1 MKAFLKKLRQKIS
14 DGMFREMYHET
25 QWVYGYARGY
35 WREIILYMAL
45 GVMSTLM
52 GLANSIASMNLIN
65 TVTKVQTGSIAEI
78 AAIYVGLGVFS
89 IVFRAFSSRI
99 GTRVSLK
106 VKNEIQAD
114 IYDKMMGADWQH
126 LSQYHSGDL
135 LNRLNGD
142 MGTVSDSVLGL
153 LPEFVTKTVQFIGAL
168 AIILYYDPVMAAI
181 ALISAPVTIIFSRV
195 LMKRMRKYSR
205 QMREVS
211 SDLMAFQEESFQNVQ
226 SVKSFGLTKLFG
238 KRMRSVQQNYK
249 DMALEYNRFS
259 VITSTLMSFMGMA
272 VSYIC
277 FGWGVY
283 RLWTNYINYGQMVL
297 FIQLAHSLAGT
308 FSALIGIVPS
318 IISATTAARRVMS
331 IVQLPQEVVETEEET
346 REFVKKLK
354 GNGASLTIQNVNFSY
369 ITGNRVLQ
377 DVSMK
382 AGRHEI
388 VALIGPSG
396 EGKTTIL
403 RLLLSLME
411 PTSGKISIQL
421 NNGESIPI
429 SPKTRH
435 LFSYVPQGNSV
446 FSGTI
451 LENLQMVNPEATE
464 EEVIEALKLACAYN
478 FVKKLPNGIHSVIG
492 ERGVGFSE
500 GQAQRLS
507 IARALLR
514 NAPVLLLD
522 EATSALDEETESK
535 VLKNIMNSNLDR
547 TCIVTTHRPSVL
559 RICDRVYKVSGGKI
573 ESVTRSEALRMSGGA
588 REE

>member
-1 MKAFLKKLRQKIS
+1 MKAFFLKLRQKIS
-14 DGMFREMYHET
+14 DGMFREMYYEI
-25 QWVYGYARGY
+25 QWVYGYAHGY

-45 GVMSTLM
+45 GVLATLM
-52 GLANSIASMNLIN
+52 GLANSIASMQLIN
-65 TVTKVQTGSIAEI
+65 TVTKVQTGDIAKI

-114 IYDKMMGADWQH
+114 IYDKMMGADWQN

-153 LPEFVTKTVQFIGAL
+153 LPEFVTKTVQFVGAL
-168 AIILYYDPVMAAI
+168 AIILYYDPIMATI
-181 ALISAPVTIIFSRV
+181 ALISAPVTLIFSRI
-195 LMKRMRKYSR
+195 LMKRMREYSR
-205 QMREVS
+205 RMREVS
-211 SDLMAFQEESFQNVQ
+211 SELMSFQEESFQNVQ

-238 KRMRSVQQNYK
+238 KRMRNVQQNYK

-259 VITSTLMSFMGMA
+259 VLTSTLMSFMGMA

-297 FIQLAHSLAGT
+297 FIQLAHSLSGT

-318 IISATTAARRVMS
+318 IISTTTAARRVMS
-331 IVQLPQEVVETEEET
+331 IVELPQEDVETDEEAK
-346 REFVKKLK
+346 EFAEKLN
-354 GNGASLTIQNVNFSY
+354 GNGASLNIKNVNFSY
-369 ITGNRVLQ
+369 ITGGQVLH

-382 AGRHEI
+382 ARRHEI
-388 VALIGPSG
+388 VALVGPSG
-396 EGKTTIL
+396 EGKTTVL
-403 RLLLSLME
+403 RLLLGLME
-411 PTSGKISIQL
+411 PTSGEISIQL
-421 NNGESIPI
+421 NNGETIPL
-429 SPKTRH
+429 SPKTRQ

-451 LENLQMVNPEATE
+451 LENLRMVNPEATE
-464 EEVIEALKLACAYN
+464 EEVIEALKLACAYK
-478 FVKKLPNGIHSVIG
+478 FVEKLPDGIHSVIG

-500 GQAQRLS
+500 GQAQRIS

-514 NAPVLLLD
+514 NAPILLFD
-522 EATSALDEETESK
+522 EATSALDEETEQN
-535 VLKNIMNSNLDR
+535 VLKNIMESGLDR

-573 ESVTRSEALRMSGGA
+573 EAVEREESLRMAGA

>member
-1 MKAFLKKLRQKIS
+1 MKAYFKKLRQKIS
-14 DGMFREMYHET
+14 DGLFREMYYELK
-25 QWVYGYARGY
+25 WVYQYARGY
-35 WREIILYMAL
+35 WREIILYMTL
-45 GVMSTLM
+45 GVLSTLM
-52 GLANSIASMNLIN
+52 GLANSIASMQLIN
-65 TVTKVQTGSIAEI
+65 TVTKVQTGSIAKI

-99 GTRVSLK
+99 GTRVNLK

-114 IYDKMMGADWQH
+114 IYDKMMGADWQN

-135 LNRLNGD
+135 LSRLNSD

-153 LPEFVTKTVQFIGAL
+153 LPEFVTKAVQFVGAL

-181 ALISAPVTIIFSRV
+181 ALISAPVTLIFSRV
-195 LMKRMRKYSR
+195 LMKRMREYSR
-205 QMREVS
+205 RMREVN
-211 SDLMAFQEESFQNVQ
+211 SDLISFQEESFQNVQ
-226 SVKSFGLTKLFG
+226 SVKSFGLTALFG
-238 KRMRSVQQNYK
+238 KRMRNVQQKYK

-259 VITSTLMSFMGMA
+259 VLTSTLMSFMGMA

-283 RLWTNYINYGQMVL
+283 RLWTNYINFGQMTL
-297 FIQLAHSLAGT
+297 FIQLAHSLSGT
-308 FSALIGIVPS
+308 FSALVGIVPS
-318 IISATTAARRVMS
+318 IISTTTAARRVMS
-331 IVQLPQEVVETEEET
+331 ISQLPQEPVETDEET
-346 REFVKKLK
+346 QQFINKIQN
-354 GNGASLTIQNVNFSY
+354 NGSSLTVQNVNFSY
-369 ITGNRVLQ
+369 ITGGQVLHN
-377 DVSMK
+377 VSMK

-388 VALIGPSG
+388 VALVGPSG
-396 EGKTTIL
+396 EGKTTVL
-403 RLLLSLME
+403 RLLLGLMQ
-411 PTSGKISIQL
+411 PTSGEISIQL
-421 NNGESIPI
+421 NNGESIPV
-429 SPKTRH
+429 SPKTRR

-451 LENLQMVNPEATE
+451 LENLRMVNPEATE

-478 FVKKLPNGIHSVIG
+478 FVEKLPDGINSVIG

-500 GQAQRLS
+500 GQAQRFS

-514 NAPVLLLD
+514 SAPILLLD
-522 EATSALDEETESK
+522 EATSALDEETESR
-535 VLKNIMNSNLDR
+535 VLKNIMDSNLER

-573 ESVTRSEALRMSGGA
+573 EAVTREEALRMSGGI